1 MGSNSGTDK
10 NDQQQQQQQQQRRKN
25 SSVNLPR
32 RRSTIRLPSTNPQDD
47 EFIENLSG
55 IFRGIAAATRK
66 AAFAAKKV
74 LVAKGPASAKQTVRA
89 IGDNRPLAFASEGAV
104 AGEALLPKAIYY
116 SAWGLSGL
124 AITADI
130 YNKYD
135 DAPTPLKFNTALYWT
150 TFHIPA
156 SLVVPAVI
164 IHQIVHTTETIL
176 ENPKS
181 FINKQILPN
190 MSQRTKALLPVGAAI
205 LSIIPVVP
213 TVDYLAESIMEPT
226 LGTYLGLS
234 FEHEHHDN
242 GNDNNNKED

>member
-1 MGSNSGTDK
+1 MGNDSENDKTD
-10 NDQQQQQQQQQRRKN
+10 QQQQQQRRKN

-156 SLVVPAVI
+156 SLVIPAVI

-176 ENPKS
+176 ENPKG
-181 FINKQILPN
+181 FVAKQIPN
-190 MSQRTKALLPVGAAI
+190 MSSRTKALLPVGAAM